1 MTARAVIAYAVGLP
15 VYVLVKA
22 LAPNFFARGDTKTPV
37 KYSIIVLFTNL
48 CFSIILM
55 KPFGHV
61 GIASAT
67 TIAAFVSF
75 YQYYRGLRKRN
86 YWIFPRELKIKTFK
100 IIICS
105 LFMGVAVSAGEALLN
120 WYFDGWLRLHMLP
133 KLFLLGFLCIL
144 GVATFAITAKLTGV
158 LDIREVIGLLL
169 HRRKKH
175 A

>member
-1 MTARAVIAYAVGLP
+1 
-15 VYVLVKA
+15 
-22 LAPNFFARGDTKTPV
+22 
-37 KYSIIVLFTNL
+37 
-48 CFSIILM
+48 
-55 KPFGHV
+55 
-61 GIASAT
+61 
-67 TIAAFVSF
+67 
-75 YQYYRGLRKRN
+75 
-86 YWIFPRELKIKTFK
+86 
-100 IIICS
+100 
-105 LFMGVAVSAGEALLN
+105 MGVAVSAGEALLN